1 MILANQRVLNH
12 KTKKVSGKTKF
23 KSPIMKQNNYL
34 PSNETQIIQCRKS
47 SSFYNSIWS
56 FLLLIIVFSVGC
68 SKSAVTGDSATNPN
82 NNSLSGAVNADGTQP
97 LGPGPINLRTSG
109 DFTLLSETGIT
120 TTGTT
125 SILGDMGTSPIAAT
139 AMTGFGLIAAAD
151 NQSASSSLV
160 TGKIYAANYAVP
172 TPAKMTSAISDMQTA
187 FTTANGLVINPI
199 VNLYGGNVSG
209 KTLLPGLYKY
219 STGVLITNA
228 GVTLAG
234 GPNDTWVF
242 QIAKDLIVN
251 NSAIITLQG
260 GAQVK
265 NIFWVVSGQA
275 NLGTYSDFK
284 GNILSQTLISCNTG
298 ATVTGK
304 LLAQTAV
311 TLIASTITPN

>member
-1 MILANQRVLNH
+1 
-12 KTKKVSGKTKF
+12 
-23 KSPIMKQNNYL
+23 MKQNNYL

-47 SSFYNSIWS
+47 TSFYTSIWS

-82 NNSLSGAVNADGTQP
+82 NNSLSGSVNADATQP

-199 VNLYGGNVSG
+199 VNLYGGNISG

-219 STGVLITNA
+219 STGVLVTNA

-275 NLGTYSDFK
+275 NLGTYSNFK

>member
-1 MILANQRVLNH
+1 
-12 KTKKVSGKTKF
+12 
-23 KSPIMKQNNYL
+23 MKQTDYL
-34 PSNETQIIQCRKS
+34 PTNETQIIQGRES
-47 SSFYNSIWS
+47 STIYNSIWS
-56 FLLLIIVFSVGC
+56 LVLLLIVFTIGC
-68 SKSAVTGDSATNPN
+68 SKSAVTGDSANNPN
-82 NNSLSGAVNADGTQP
+82 TNSLSGSVNLMNADVTQP
-97 LGPGPINLRTSG
+97 LGPGPINLRTAG
-109 DFTLLSETGIT
+109 DFTLLTETGIT

-139 AMTGFGLIAAAD
+139 AMTGFGLIAAAN

-199 VNLYGGNVSG
+199 VNLYGGNISG

-242 QIAKDLIVN
+242 QIAKNLIVN

-275 NLGTYSDFK
+275 NLGTYSNFK

>member
-1 MILANQRVLNH
+1 
-12 KTKKVSGKTKF
+12 
-23 KSPIMKQNNYL
+23 MKQNNYL
-34 PSNETQIIQCRKS
+34 PSNETQIIQSRKS
-47 SSFYNSIWS
+47 PTIYNSIWS
-56 FLLLIIVFSVGC
+56 LVLLLIIFTVGC
-68 SKSAVTGDSATNPN
+68 SKSAVTGDSTSPN
-82 NNSLSGAVNADGTQP
+82 SNALSGSVNLMNADVTQP
-97 LGPGPINLRTSG
+97 LGPGPINLRTAG
-109 DFTLLSETGIT
+109 DFTLLTETGIT

-125 SILGDMGTSPIAAT
+125 SILGDIGTSPIAAT
-139 AMTGFGLIAAAD
+139 AMTGFGLIMAAN
-151 NQSASSSLV
+151 NQSSHSSLV
-160 TGKIYAANYAVP
+160 TGNAYAANYTSP

-199 VNLYGGNVSG
+199 VNLYAGNISG

-219 STGVLITNA
+219 STGVLVTNV

-242 QIAKDLIVN
+242 QIAKDLIIN

-275 NLGTYSDFK
+275 NLGTYCNFK

-311 TLIASTITPN
+311 TLIANTITPN

>member
-1 MILANQRVLNH
+1 
-12 KTKKVSGKTKF
+12 
-23 KSPIMKQNNYL
+23 MKNNDYL
-34 PSNETQIIQCRKS
+34 PCNGMQTLQSRKS
-47 SSFYNSIWS
+47 SSIYNAIWS
-56 FLLLIIVFSVGC
+56 LLLLLTVFTVGC
-68 SKSAVTGDSATNPN
+68 SKNAVPGDNTSPNTNSMTGS
-82 NNSLSGAVNADGTQP
+82 VNLMNGDVLQP
-97 LGPGPINLRTSG
+97 LGPGPINLRTAG
-109 DFTLLSETGIT
+109 DFTLLTETGIT

-125 SILGDMGTSPIAAT
+125 SILGDIGTSPIAAT

-199 VNLYGGNVSG
+199 VNLFGGDISG
-209 KTLLPGLYKY
+209 RTLLPGLYKY

-275 NLGTYSDFK
+275 NLGTYCNFK

-311 TLIASTITPN
+311 TLIANTITPN

>member
-1 MILANQRVLNH
+1 
-12 KTKKVSGKTKF
+12 
-23 KSPIMKQNNYL
+23 MKQNNYL
-34 PSNETQIIQCRKS
+34 PSNETQIIQCSKS
-47 SSFYNSIWS
+47 ATTYNAIWS
-56 FLLLIIVFSVGC
+56 FVLLLIIFTTGC
-68 SKSAVTGDSATNPN
+68 SKSALTGDSATSPN
-82 NNSLSGAVNADGTQP
+82 TNSLTSSINLMSRDVLQP
-97 LGPGPINLRTSG
+97 LGPGPVNLRTAG

-125 SILGDMGTSPIAAT
+125 SILGDIGASPIAAV
-139 AMTGFGLIAAAD
+139 AMTGFGLIMATN
-151 NQSASSSLV
+151 NQSSHTPIV
-160 TGKIYAANYAVP
+160 TGNVYAANYAAP

-199 VNLYGGNVSG
+199 VNLYAGDISG

-219 STGVLITNA
+219 STGVLVTNA
-228 GVTLAG
+228 GVTLSG

-242 QIAKDLIVN
+242 QIAKNLTVN

-275 NLGTYSDFK
+275 NLGTYCNFK

-311 TLIASTITPN
+311 TLIANTITPD